1 MDPQTPTQT
10 GEAPQISGWRF
21 KTAMVLFVVS
31 LLGMPILVPLF
42 ALLGFSATFM
52 ASFTAIG
59 AVVAELMLVAGAA
72 IAGKQG
78 FAEIK
83 RIVFQVF
90 KRYGPPQ
97 EVSKPRYIIGLVMFV
112 VPLVFAFVSP
122 YLEHFQAAQYIPG
135 DLGQHIPGRAE
146 NVFTFA
152 LAGDIMLMTSL
163 FVLGGDFW
171 DKLRSLFVHDAR
183 AVFPEQP
190 AKGAVSEAQ
199 GVASPA

>member
-1 MDPQTPTQT
+1 MEPQTPTQM
-10 GEAPQISGWRF
+10 GEAPKISGWRF
-21 KTAMVLFVVS
+21 KTAMTLFVVS

-42 ALLGFSATFM
+42 AVLGFSGTFM

-59 AVVAELMLVAGAA
+59 AIVAELMLVAGAA

-97 EVSKPRYIIGLVMFV
+97 TVGKPRYVIGLVMFC

-122 YLEHFQAAQYIPG
+122 YLEHFQAVQYVP
-135 DLGQHIPGRAE
+135 DAVAQHIPERAE
-146 NVFTFA
+146 TVFTFA
-152 LAGDIMLMTSL
+152 LAGDIMLMASL

-183 AVFPEQP
+183 ATFPVKAAAESL
-190 AKGAVSEAQ
+190 A
-199 GVASPA
+199 

>member
-1 MDPQTPTQT
+1 MGQAQTAQT
-10 GEAPQISGWRF
+10 ADAGAAKPVSGWRF

-42 ALLGFSATFM
+42 AVLGFSATFM

-59 AVVAELMLVAGAA
+59 AVTAELLLVAGAA

-90 KRYGPPQ
+90 KRYGPPAR
-97 EVSKPRYIIGLVMFV
+97 VGKARYTLGLAMFV
-112 VPLVFAFVSP
+112 LPLVFGFVSP
-122 YLEHFQAAQYIPG
+122 YLYEFDVGQYVPG
-135 DLGQHIPGRAE
+135 LTE
-146 NVFTFA
+146 NPFTYA
-152 LAGDIMLMTSL
+152 LAGDLIFVSSL

-171 DKLRSLFVHDAR
+171 DKLRSLFIHDAL
-183 AVFPEQP
+183 AVIPEKP
-190 AKGAVSEAQ
+190 AKSGAA
-199 GVASPA
+199 A